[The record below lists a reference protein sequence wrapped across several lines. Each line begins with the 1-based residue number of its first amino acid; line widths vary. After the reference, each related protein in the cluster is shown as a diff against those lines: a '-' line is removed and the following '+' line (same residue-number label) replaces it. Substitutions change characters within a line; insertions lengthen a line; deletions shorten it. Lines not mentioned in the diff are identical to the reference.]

1 MRVLR
6 IQILLIY
13 LKYIKIIQIYQIG
26 FQVKTNI
33 QKNSKTWKK
42 EKKVFFEQRALKN
55 ELMEIILIID
65 VNMGKY
71 FKYSIN

>member
-42 EKKVFFEQRALKN
+42 ERKVFFWTKG
-55 ELMEIILIID
+55 IKKW
-65 VNMGKY
+65 VNGNYYNNWCGKI
-71 FKYSIN
+71 FQI

>member
-6 IQILLIY
+6 IEILLIY

-33 QKNSKTWKK
+33 QKNFKTWKK
-42 EKKVFFEQRALKN
+42 EKKTNDMKKWIYGN
-55 ELMEIILIID
+55 YY
-65 VNMGKY
+65 NNWCKYGKI
-71 FKYSIN
+71 FQI

>member
-6 IQILLIY
+6 IEILLIY

-33 QKNSKTWKK
+33 QKNSKT
-42 EKKVFFEQRALKN
+42 
-55 ELMEIILIID
+55 
-65 VNMGKY
+65 
-71 FKYSIN
+71 